1 MSALTIAFLAVLG
14 VVVLGLV
21 VVLADEYS
29 TRFGP
34 TETYTISTRELPNV
48 TADGTADLGA
58 TATGTS
64 DTSTART

>member
-29 TRFGP
+29 ARFGP
-34 TETYTISTRELPNV
+34 TESYTISTRELPNV
-48 TADGTADLGA
+48 TADLGT

-64 DTSTART
+64 DAHTTRT

>member
-29 TRFGP
+29 ARFGQV
-34 TETYTISTRELPNV
+34 ERHTISTRELPNV
-48 TADGTADLGA
+48 AA
-58 TATGTS
+58 S
-64 DTSTART
+64 DTERART

>member
-29 TRFGP
+29 TRFGHV
-34 TETYTISTRELPNV
+34 ERHTISTRELPNV
-48 TADGTADLGA
+48 AA
-58 TATGTS
+58 S
-64 DTSTART
+64 DTERART